1 MIINIWE
8 HVNFQH
14 IHRCWNS
21 QGKHATRSILAICHV
36 ILFCLLPNLLYFDLR
51 IPGLTILSFEF
62 AVYRFWLFI
71 FNHQLSFLQLG
82 MSLVYILVIVLSTVL
97 MPYLARSVS
106 SSGSCCKSSGLSG
119 QHCVQ
124 LQLRLVP
131 FIVSGESVR
140 STPPRSVIN
149 LNNRVPY
156 CIFGHSNDYKH

>member
-1 MIINIWE
+1 MPREVFLRYATLFFFVFYPTCYTLIYEFPDSPYLASSLQYIDSGFSYSIIS
-8 HVNFQH
+8 
-14 IHRCWNS
+14 C
-21 QGKHATRSILAICHV
+21 
-36 ILFCLLPNLLYFDLR
+36 LFYN
-51 IPGLTILSFEF
+51 
-62 AVYRFWLFI
+62 W
-71 FNHQLSFLQLG
+71 G

-149 LNNRVPY
+149 VNNRVPY